1 MMEYH
6 DKKPELQYLG
16 KLNIIRLKFSSNQR
30 FSENIYNSTGRREIW
45 YKKIIIIEII
55 TTHDIRLLLSLL

>member
-16 KLNIIRLKFSSNQR
+16 KLSIIRLKFSSNQR
-30 FSENIYNSTGRREIW
+30 FSEN
-45 YKKIIIIEII
+45 
-55 TTHDIRLLLSLL
+55 